1 MADQKRTD
9 DYYDEEA
16 RVYSAKRYPKRI
28 QNYTHFL
35 FTRRRTLALKL
46 LARAIAGTKEPR
58 TLLEVGCADGILLR
72 SIAAVYPNAFVHMLG
87 VDVAE
92 PMIEVA
98 RKITKESGIEYK
110 MRDELSHTGANSLV
124 LEIGVAA
131 LVFDTQGELQII
143 ANQLAPGGYLL
154 CSFSGSTSLAQKFA
168 RGSAGD
174 SSVLRPYSFYEKVMC
189 EHFTQIASASY
200 GFYVPLLWKL
210 PVLARLLQ
218 PVAEVFSR
226 VFPSLAHERL
236 YLLKKI

>member
-1 MADQKRTD
+1 MADQERTD

-35 FTRRRTLALKL
+35 FTHRRTLALKL

-72 SIAAVYPNAFVHMLG
+72 SVASAYPNAFVHMLG

-98 RKITKESGIEYK
+98 RKMTTEPGVEYK
-110 MRDELSHTGANSLV
+110 MRDELSHAGAFSVV

-131 LVFDTQGELQII
+131 LAFDTKGELQIL
-143 ANQLAPGGYLL
+143 ADQLAPGGYLL
-154 CSFSGSTSLAQKFA
+154 CSFSSSTSLAQKLA
-168 RGSAGD
+168 RGTAGD
-174 SSVLRPYSFYEKVMC
+174 TSVLRPYGIYEDAIC
-189 EHFTQIASASY
+189 ERFTIVVSSAY
-200 GFYVPLLWKL
+200 GLYVPLLWKV
-210 PVLARLLQ
+210 PALARLLQ
-218 PVAEVFSR
+218 PLAEILGQL
-226 VFPSLAHERL
+226 FPSLAHEHL